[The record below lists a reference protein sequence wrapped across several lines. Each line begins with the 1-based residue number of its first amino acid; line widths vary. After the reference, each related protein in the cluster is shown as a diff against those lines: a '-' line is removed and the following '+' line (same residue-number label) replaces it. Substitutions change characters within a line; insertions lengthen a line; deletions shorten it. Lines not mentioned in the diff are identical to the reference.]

1 MNIEQLYQDFS
12 VDYKTEGHKHC
23 RLGWVQ
29 TECPW
34 CEGNPGYHLGYNLS
48 SDHYVCWRC
57 GFHPVP
63 PTIAKLIRVKESE
76 AYRIVKRYGLMI
88 SFAPKEVAIEHLQFH
103 LPSGL
108 AQLQTN
114 HRKYLRGRGFDPD
127 EIERQWGVLGSGP
140 ISLLDKID
148 YRFRLII
155 PFIWDGVMVS
165 FDSRDITEKH
175 TSKYMACP
183 KNRELIPH
191 KSILY
196 GKQDEWTETGICVE
210 GPTDV
215 WRFGVHS
222 FATSGIESWQNYLKK
237 YGFVSIPTN
246 NKLSYRCNLFVET
259 SVFVGLM
266 LN

>member
-1 MNIEQLYQDFS
+1 
-12 VDYKTEGHKHC
+12 
-23 RLGWVQ
+23 
-29 TECPW
+29 
-34 CEGNPGYHLGYNLS
+34 
-48 SDHYVCWRC
+48 
-57 GFHPVP
+57 
-63 PTIAKLIRVKESE
+63 
-76 AYRIVKRYGLMI
+76 MI
-88 SFAPKEVAIEHLQFH
+88 SYAPKEVAIEHLQFY

-127 EIERQWGVLGSGP
+127 ILEHDWGLLGSGP

-148 YRFRLII
+148 YRFRIII
-155 PFIWDGVMVS
+155 PFVWDGVTVS

-196 GKQDEWTETGICVE
+196 GKQEHWSDVGICVE

-215 WRFGVHS
+215 WRFGTS
-222 FATSGIESWQNYLKK
+222 AFATSGIKYTPSQVRVMAKLFKKIWICFDANESQAHESAKSLRGDLRFRGVDAQLADFGTDDPGSMSQEDADK
-237 YGFVSIPTN
+237 FVKS
-246 NKLSYRCNLFVET
+246 LL
-259 SVFVGLM
+259 
-266 LN
+266 